1 MADYRHE
8 LLLENFAGIPVLQQH
23 GSADDN
29 VPVLHSRRLSQL
41 IEQTGHPT
49 EYIEME
55 GKGHWFDGIMTT
67 HSLRDFYVKV
77 LGTYGND
84 PELPQRFAMVVANP
98 GHMGSRG
105 GVLVDQLNYPDQLG
119 RIVIERCTTSAMWKV
134 TTSNIH
140 RWHFA
145 PQEHNTDRPQLITID
160 MVTVTLPSG
169 NDRSREFW
177 LVRLEN
183 GSWMVRSRTGLGAW
197 T

>member
-1 MADYRHE
+1 M
-8 LLLENFAGIPVLQQH
+8 QQH

-29 VPVLHSRRLSQL
+29 VPVFHSRRLSQL

-49 EYIEME
+49 EYIEMG

-67 HSLRDFYVKV
+67 HSLREFYVKV
-77 LGTYGND
+77 LGRSENG
-84 PELPQRFAMVVANP
+84 PELPQRFAMVVATP
-98 GHMGSRG
+98 GQMGSRG
-105 GVLVDQLNYPDQLG
+105 GVLVDQLDSPDQLG
-119 RIVIERCTTSAMWKV
+119 RIVIERCTTSATWKV

-140 RWHFA
+140 RWHFS

-160 MVTVTLPSG
+160 TFTVTLPTA
-169 NDRSREFW
+169 DDTSREFW
-177 LVRLEN
+177 LLRLEN